1 MINHNHCWKRH
12 QPKRFWYN
20 DKLIIN
26 IFATNWNVIE
36 KVINAP
42 KKESFLNIFT
52 FNWKSI
58 DLSSN
63 KQNADK
69 TLVLK

>member
-1 MINHNHCWKRH
+1 M
-12 QPKRFWYN
+12 
-20 DKLIIN
+20 
-26 IFATNWNVIE
+26 IE

-42 KKESFLNIFT
+42 KKESVLNIFI

-69 TLVLK
+69 TPVLK

>member
-1 MINHNHCWKRH
+1 M
-12 QPKRFWYN
+12 
-20 DKLIIN
+20 
-26 IFATNWNVIE
+26 IE

-42 KKESFLNIFT
+42 KKESVLNIFI

-69 TLVLK
+69 TLVRSYIKYCLDFVIIKLHYYK